1 MLSGSIDPHYAIA
14 GFLVGALVGVTGV
27 GGGSLMTPILIVLF
41 GVSPATAVGT
51 DLLFAAATKTVGSLV
66 HGFNRTIDWRLVRRL
81 ATGSIPTTALAL
93 IVLSWL
99 DMRAGGAHQIVT
111 AVLSIALLLTAGAL
125 IARNKIFSIYS
136 QRLANLSDRSIA
148 QLTIAMGAVLG
159 ILVSFSSVGAG
170 AIGVTA
176 LVLLYPRIWIAQIVG
191 SDIAHAV
198 PLTLIAGLGYGVMG
212 SVDLHTLVSLLTGS
226 LPGIFVG
233 SSISARVPDTAL
245 RYLLAAVLIVVGSK
259 LLIDVSARPTANV
272 EAARVTPASESE
284 CAVAW
289 RKKDTTDAI
298 ARARRYSAS
307 KSRPNCSPSPK
318 GD

>member
-1 MLSGSIDPHYAIA
+1 M
-14 GFLVGALVGVTGV
+14 
-27 GGGSLMTPILIVLF
+27 LF
-41 GVSPATAVGT
+41 GVSPGTAVGT

-66 HGFNRTIDWRLVRRL
+66 HGFNRTINWQIVRRL
-81 ATGSIPTTALAL
+81 ATGSIPSTGLAL
-93 IVLSWL
+93 MVLSWL
-99 DMRAGGAHQIVT
+99 NLRTGGAHQIVT

-125 IARNKIFSIYS
+125 IARNRIFSTYS
-136 QRLANLSDRSIA
+136 QRLANLNDRSIA
-148 QLTIAMGAVLG
+148 RLTVAMGALLG

-170 AIGVTA
+170 ALGVTA
-176 LVLLYPRIWIAQIVG
+176 LVLLYPRVWTAQIVG

-212 SVDLHTLVSLLTGS
+212 SVDLHTLLSLLAGS

-259 LLIDVSARPTANV
+259 VLIDLSTQPRTKV
-272 EAARVTPASESE
+272 EAVRITPGSESG

-289 RKKDTTDAI
+289 EGAIDA
-298 ARARRYSAS
+298 SP
-307 KSRPNCSPSPK
+307 SRPSNVYCDPSIP
-318 GD
+318 GN

>member
-99 DMRAGGAHQIVT
+99 DIRAGGAHQIVT

-176 LVLLYPRIWIAQIVG
+176 LVLLYPRIRIAQIVG

-272 EAARVTPASESE
+272 EAARMTPASESE

-289 RKKDTTDAI
+289 REEDTTDAI
-298 ARARRYSAS
+298 ARTRRYSAS